1 MENVMA
7 LQDRPGESEYGG
19 KGGILQ
25 REEDGHSSFAETAA
39 DRQGVK
45 EAAMVL
51 RRAGRMDGYAKVTET
66 WNPDRRGIDIEIEP
80 YSEEQ
85 ARRELEERH

>member
-1 MENVMA
+1 MA
-7 LQDRPGESEYGG
+7 KKDRPGESEFGG

-25 REEDGHSSFAETAA
+25 RTEDGHSSFADTAA
-39 DRQGVK
+39 DSDGVR
-45 EAAMVL
+45 EAAMVV
-51 RRAGRMDGYAKVTET
+51 RRAGRMDGYAEFKET
-66 WNPDRRGIDIEIEP
+66 RNPDTKMIDIEVVP